1 MKWHD
6 GKPFTSA
13 DVKWTYD
20 DLIKEGTKAQAFRII
35 TTLKSVE
42 APDAKTVVFSLSET
56 DALFLV
62 GLAGYYGANVLPK
75 HLYEGTDVRKNPY
88 NTKPVGTGPF
98 KVVEL
103 VTGSHLTLE
112 ANPDYYGLGPYL
124 DQLIFKVVPNL
135 ATMMSTLETGEVGYS
150 APSPPFGDVARL
162 RTLPNMKVDQ
172 AESQIVQWTAFNL
185 DIPKFKDIRV
195 RQAIIHA
202 IDKQAISTQVFAG
215 LVTPVDRD
223 VHLDRPEVLQR
234 EREAARVRHR
244 EGREAARRGRLPAR
258 SGRHPLQDPL
268 RRVHLLARRR
278 ARDGPGDQAAAREGR
293 HRREPRGP
301 GVRAVQR
308 EDHQQA

>member
-1 MKWHD
+1 MNIFSKLVNYDYKTGTIHPDLATKWEVSPDGLKYTFTLREGVKWHD

-42 APDAKTVVFSLSET
+42 APDAKTAIFNLSET

-124 DQLIFKVVPNL
+124 DKLIFKVVPNL
-135 ATMMSTLETGEVGYS
+135 ATMISTLETGEVGYS
-150 APSPPFGDVARL
+150 APSPPFGDVAASDAP
-162 RTLPNMKVDQ
+162 T
-172 AESQIVQWTAFNL
+172 
-185 DIPKFKDIRV
+185 
-195 RQAIIHA
+195 
-202 IDKQAISTQVFAG
+202 
-215 LVTPVDRD
+215 
-223 VHLDRPEVLQR
+223 
-234 EREAARVRHR
+234 
-244 EGREAARRGRLPAR
+244 
-258 SGRHPLQDPL
+258 
-268 RRVHLLARRR
+268 
-278 ARDGPGDQAAAREGR
+278 
-293 HRREPRGP
+293 
-301 GVRAVQR
+301 
-308 EDHQQA
+308 